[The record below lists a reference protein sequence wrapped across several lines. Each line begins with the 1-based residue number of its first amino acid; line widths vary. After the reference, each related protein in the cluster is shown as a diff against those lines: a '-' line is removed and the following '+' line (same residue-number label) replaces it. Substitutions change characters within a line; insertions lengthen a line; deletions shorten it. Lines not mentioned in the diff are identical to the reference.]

1 MNKDQDWG
9 ERLPK
14 AIGAGSGDIDGWDGV
29 TNEGWED

>member
-1 MNKDQDWG
+1 MKRDQVWG

-14 AIGAGSGDIDGWDGV
+14 AIGAGSGDI